1 MYIEKGKKMNAT
13 RFPLSAIRC
22 LLLFS
27 ILVGCGSPSAVPL
40 NTSTSASPP
49 ATLSLPTPTQL
60 PPTSVVHTPGASPE
74 PTSPLP
80 QHRIAIRTVD
90 GVGEFY
96 DRISGEKFI
105 PRGNNFIRLA
115 SQQSYSGEA
124 IFYHSTF
131 NTDQYN
137 PAEAEMVLAHMQG
150 EGYNVVRVFITGAC
164 RDFCLGDTA
173 AGLRDGY
180 IANLADFLHKA
191 KSHAIYVIIT
201 LDGEPA
207 SPYYIRLLD
216 TTWSNDFQGTNKS
229 YLTGGGLLVAR
240 EFWQDFIGELLS
252 LGAPLDTILAYE
264 LRNELFYEA
273 NATPLSYQAGVFKTI
288 NGKSYDLASSQDR
301 QNMMDENLLYWIDQV
316 HAAIL
321 ERDPTAL
328 VTVGFFVPQAPLPA
342 RIGDPR
348 LIETRPVIWQSS
360 LDFIDLHPYPGFSFS
375 LSQYVENFGMQGMQE
390 KPIIIGEFGA
400 IRSSYS
406 SENKAARA
414 LQDWQAESCQYGF
427 DGWLLWTYDMPDEVF
442 YNALS
447 GEAQIDQALAPV
459 NRPDPCQPGSFT
471 YTEKNLALGVHT
483 EASRSLP
490 DQPSSGAVD
499 GTTDLWWGAG
509 AFAPQ
514 WILIDL
520 GSPQT
525 IGKIR
530 LAITQSPPGETIHQ
544 VWVGSEIDNLYP
556 LHTFEGY
563 TVFGQVLEF
572 TPETPLENI
581 RYVRVNTRQSP
592 SWVGWE
598 EIEVLAP

>member
-1 MYIEKGKKMNAT
+1 MNAK
-13 RFPLSAIRC
+13 RFYLSAASW

-27 ILVGCGSPSAVPL
+27 ILVGCSSPSSIPVTT
-40 NTSTSASPP
+40 NTSTSSPATLPLPTSTQPPP
-49 ATLSLPTPTQL
+49 ATEGPSPSET
-60 PPTSVVHTPGASPE
+60 PE
-74 PTSPLP
+74 PTPIP
-80 QHRIAIRTVD
+80 PEHRIAIRTVD

-96 DRISGEKFI
+96 DRNSGEKFV
-105 PRGNNFIRLA
+105 PRGNNYIRVA
-115 SQQSYSGEA
+115 TQQGYSGES

-137 PAEAEMVLAHMQG
+137 ADEVDMALTRMHA

-164 RDFCLGDTA
+164 KDYCMGDSS

-180 IANLADFLHKA
+180 IANVVDFLHKA
-191 KSHAIYVIIT
+191 KSYGIYVIIT
-201 LDGEPA
+201 LDGEPG

-216 TTWSNDFQGTNKS
+216 TTWSEDFQGSNKS
-229 YLTGGGLLVAR
+229 FLTGGGLLVAR
-240 EFWQDFIGELLS
+240 VFWQDFIDKLLS
-252 LGAPLDTILAYE
+252 QGAPLDAILAYE

-273 NATPLSYQAGVFKTI
+273 NATPLSYQSGVFKTV
-288 NGKSYDLASSQDR
+288 NGKTYDLASSEDR
-301 QNMMDENLLYWIDQV
+301 QNMMDENVLYWIDQV
-316 HAAIL
+316 RIAIM

-328 VTVGFFVPQAPLPA
+328 VTVGFFVPQTPVPT

-348 LIETRPVIWQSS
+348 LVETRPVIWQSS

-406 SENKAARA
+406 SEDMAAGA
-414 LQDWQAESCQYGF
+414 LQDWQSESCQYGF
-427 DGWLLWTYDMPDEVF
+427 DGWLLWTYDMPDQVF

-447 GEAQIDQALAPV
+447 GEGQIDQALAPA
-459 NRPDPCQPGSFT
+459 NRPDPCLPGSFT
-471 YTEKNLALGVHT
+471 FTEHNLALKAHT
-483 EASRSLP
+483 EASRALP
-490 DQPSSGAVD
+490 DQPASGAVD
-499 GTTDLWWGAG
+499 GTIDMWWGAG

-525 IGKIR
+525 VGKIH

-544 VWVGSEIDNLYP
+544 IWVGSEIDNLYL

-572 TPETPLENI
+572 APESPLDNI

>member
-1 MYIEKGKKMNAT
+1 MKGK
-13 RFPLSAIRC
+13 RFPLSSTHW
-22 LLLFS
+22 LLLFT
-27 ILVGCGSPSAVPL
+27 LLAGCSTPSAVPL
-40 NTSTSASPP
+40 DTNTPTNIPTAP
-49 ATLSLPTPTQL
+49 SLPTATLL
-60 PPTSVVHTPGASPE
+60 PPTSVLPAPTATLE
-74 PTSPLP
+74 PTALP
-80 QHRIAIRTVD
+80 PEHRIAIRTIE

-96 DRISGEKFI
+96 DRITGEKFI
-105 PRGNNFIRLA
+105 PRGNNYIRVA

-137 PAEAEMVLAHMQG
+137 PEEVEMALTRMQ
-150 EGYNVVRVFITGAC
+150 EQGYNVARVFVTGAC
-164 RDFCLGDTA
+164 RDYCLGDQV

-180 IANLADFLHKA
+180 ISNVADFLTRA
-191 KSHAIYVIIT
+191 KSHNIYVIIT

-229 YLTGGGLLVAR
+229 YLTGGGVLVAK

-252 LGAPLDTILAYE
+252 QAAPLDAILAYE

-273 NATPLSYQAGVFKTI
+273 NATPLTYQSGVFTTV
-288 NGKSYDLASSQDR
+288 NGKSYDLASTEDR
-301 QNMMDENLLYWIDQV
+301 QDMMDENLLYWIDQV
-316 HAAIL
+316 QTAIL

-328 VTVGFFVPQAPLPA
+328 VTVGFFVPQAPNPT
-342 RIGDPR
+342 RIGDMR
-348 LIETRPVIWQSS
+348 LIETQPVIWQSN

-375 LSQYVENFGMQGMQE
+375 LSQYVENFGMQDMLE
-390 KPIIIGEFGA
+390 KPIIMGEFGA

-427 DGWLLWTYDMPDEVF
+427 DGWLFWTYDMPDQIF

-447 GEAQIDQALAPV
+447 GEAQIDQALAPI
-459 NRPDPCQPGSFT
+459 NRPDPCEPASFT
-471 YTEKNLALGVHT
+471 YTEKNLALGAQT

-509 AFAPQ
+509 APAPQ

-525 IGKIR
+525 IAKIR

-544 VWVGSEIDNLYP
+544 IWVGSHIDNLELLY
-556 LHTFEGY
+556 TFEGY

-572 TPETPLENI
+572 TADTPLENI